1 MVNLFEGISES
12 SQEKILKSLEANTFT
27 FKKNNTILN
36 SIKKDNIIGIIL
48 EGYIEIVK
56 TDYNGNRTIID
67 DLYENDIFG
76 SDMSSISNNEYSIQT
91 REDTKIIIIY
101 FNEIINNDLN
111 TPYYTQFI
119 KNLLTIM
126 STKMKTIND
135 RIEILANK
143 TIRNK
148 LLAYFKI
155 MSNKNKSSVIY
166 LPYTFTDLADY
177 LGVDRSAM
185 YRELKSLKDDG
196 LITTKN
202 RRITLNL
209 YDERIFIDKY

>member
-1 MVNLFEGISES
+1 MIKLFEGISES
-12 SQEKILKSLEANTFT
+12 SQEKILKSLEANTFV
-27 FKKNNTILN
+27 FKKNNTIL
-36 SIKKDNIIGIIL
+36 SSVKKDNIIGIIL

-56 TDYNGNRTIID
+56 TDYNGNRTIIE

-76 SDMSSISNNEYSIQT
+76 SDMSSISNSEYNIVT
-91 REDTKIIIIY
+91 KEDSKIIIIY
-101 FNEIINNDLN
+101 FNEIINNDLS
-111 TPYYTQFI
+111 TPYYSIFI
-119 KNLLTIM
+119 KNLLSIM
-126 STKMKTIND
+126 SDKMKTINE

-166 LPYTFTDLADY
+166 LPYTYSDLADY

-185 YRELKSLKDDG
+185 YRELRSLKDDG

-202 RRITLNL
+202 RRININL
-209 YDERIFIDKY
+209 YDEKLFYK

>member
-1 MVNLFEGISES
+1 MIKLFDNISES
-12 SQEKILKSLEANTFT
+12 SQEKILKSLEANTFI
-27 FKKNNTILN
+27 FKKNNTILS

-56 TDYNGNRTIID
+56 TDYNGNRTIIE
-67 DLYENDIFG
+67 DLYENDVFG
-76 SDMSSISNNEYSIQT
+76 SDMSSISNNEYNIIT
-91 REDTKIIIIY
+91 KEDSKIIIIY
-101 FNEIINNDLN
+101 FNEIIKNDLN
-111 TPYYTQFI
+111 TPYYNIFI
-119 KNLLTIM
+119 KNLLSIM
-126 STKMKTIND
+126 SEKMKTINE

-155 MSNKNKSSVIY
+155 MSNKNKTRIIY
-166 LPYTFTDLADY
+166 LPYSFTDLADY

-209 YDERIFIDKY
+209 YDEQLFIDKY